1 MTLIRAMT
9 EPDVPAVS
17 KLLGQSWRR
26 TYGPILGADI
36 AVRISD
42 EHHAPDRI
50 AAELADDNRM
60 SFVAER
66 ADGSISGYAMAE
78 MDAAGDVMLDRLH
91 IDSREFDT
99 GLAAD
104 LLHAVLVAHAGVPSI
119 ALEVLEGNDRA
130 FAFYCKHG
138 FEVVEHRPA
147 SHGVDGRWSF
157 IMRRMLS
164 RA

>member
-1 MTLIRAMT
+1 MTA
-9 EPDVPAVS
+9 
-17 KLLGQSWRR
+17 
-26 TYGPILGADI
+26 
-36 AVRISD
+36 RISD
-42 EHHAPDRI
+42 EHHSPERI

-66 ADGSISGYAMAE
+66 GDGRSSGYAMAE

-91 IDSREFDT
+91 VDSSEFGT

-104 LLHAVLVAHAGVPSI
+104 LLHAVLAAHAGVPSI

-130 FAFYCKHG
+130 LAFYRKHG
-138 FEVVEHRPA
+138 FEVVERRPA
-147 SHGVDGRWSF
+147 SHGAAGRSSF